1 MGKHSKEKIKEKKE
15 KKQKQDSKK
24 KYNIVR
30 YIIWGIVIALLVVTG
45 IYVYQNF
52 NKFRNIVPQ
61 ENSNVDKEY
70 KDSIKNS
77 TTVENEIL
85 VIKSLFEYNKIIQYT
100 FEEDTL
106 KTVIIYQ
113 QFEEQE
119 KFKNKK
125 ASYEKQD
132 NIIIKNIDEK
142 ELSIEIEKTEFG
154 TDTELSYEELCDKYL
169 VQMIG
174 AYEKI

>member
-15 KKQKQDSKK
+15 KKQKQERKK

-30 YIIWGIVIALLVVTG
+30 YIIWGIVIGLLVVTG
-45 IYVYQNF
+45 IYVHQNF

-70 KDSIKNS
+70 EDSIKNS
-77 TTVENEIL
+77 TTVENKVL
-85 VIKSLFEYNKIIQYT
+85 VIKSLFEYNKIIEYT

-119 KFKNKK
+119 KFENKK

>member
-1 MGKHSKEKIKEKKE
+1 MGKHSKEKVKEKKD
-15 KKQKQDSKK
+15 KKQDSKK
-24 KYNIVR
+24 KYKIIR
-30 YIIWGIVIALLVVTG
+30 YIIWCVVIALLVATA

-52 NKFRNIVPQ
+52 NKFRNVVPQ
-61 ENSNVDKEY
+61 ENSSVDKEY
-70 KDSIKNS
+70 EDSIKDS

-119 KFKNKK
+119 KFENKK
-125 ASYEKQD
+125 ASYEKQN
-132 NIIIKNIDEK
+132 NIIMKNIDEK

-154 TDTELSYEELCDKYL
+154 MDTELSYEELCDKYL

>member
-15 KKQKQDSKK
+15 KKQEKNKK
-24 KYNIVR
+24 KYKIIR
-30 YIIWGIVIALLVVTG
+30 YIIWGVVIALLVIIA
-45 IYVYQNF
+45 IYVYRNF
-52 NKFRNIVPQ
+52 DEFKNIIPQ
-61 ENSNVDKEY
+61 ENSSVDKEY
-70 KDSIKNS
+70 KDSIKNN
-77 TTVENEIL
+77 TTIENETL
-85 VIKSLFEYNKIIQYT
+85 VIKSLFEYNKIIEYK
-100 FEEDTL
+100 FEENTL

-119 KFKNKK
+119 KFENKK
-125 ASYEKQD
+125 SSYEKQD
-132 NIIIKNIDEK
+132 NIIIKNINES

-169 VQMIG
+169 VQIIG